1 MLLKNDLNI
10 HQQEREMG
18 NKIRVRKN
26 FWMAKGTLSEVNAPM
41 IIYKKKNDNLYQKQK
56 VTVSLHRASKVKKKK
71 TVLYRK
77 TA

>member
-1 MLLKNDLNI
+1 
-10 HQQEREMG
+10 
-18 NKIRVRKN
+18 
-26 FWMAKGTLSEVNAPM
+26 MAKGTLSEVNAPM